1 MKDDKMGKIKIITFN
16 IMTLL
21 INSSDKTQL
30 MAGFKMAKNSMM
42 NKKQKGGATK
52 NKTGLNSKL
61 PLTLWFDLT
70 Q

>member
-21 INSSDKTQL
+21 INSSDKTLL

-42 NKKQKGGATK
+42 NKKIERRCYPK
-52 NKTGLNSKL
+52 
-61 PLTLWFDLT
+61 
-70 Q
+70 